1 MIKSRERTSRTVWT
15 VPLGTTALGL
25 ETWTPSSVTR
35 ATTPT
40 QEPRSARPVKQA
52 TTVIWTP
59 PAWPT
64 CTATASVP
72 PVWSVRLE
80 WPELPILSRISVGKA
95 TTVPKEMWIHTR
107 FHVPTE
113 PSMLNMDWSKCR
125 SVSSVPLE
133 CTVSLRACPRLLGT
147 VQGVIIVLWVQQLQN
162 PFLVPSG
169 STEMDQPRNPSKI
182 VQNVSLVFT
191 VTEKDWPP
199 LSTALLD
206 LSVSVEVPSRP
217 LVPWVPTVTPPT
229 CVEVPIAHHVQVA
242 TTVMALE
249 ELLQLM
255 YVIQGS
261 TAEKRPTPRLLQMAS
276 RVDSVLQEATV
287 LQGLPH
293 LQLVLWV
300 STVRVQGPR
309 PSLIVFLVTLDSTV
323 LVLVVLLLRL
333 SVLLDSIVLEGQ
345 ESPHSSLPLLDT
357 TPKKEPLNLNPAQQD
372 SSSLPKSP
380 PSVICAVKGTTVMEL
395 VQSIRFSVLEDTTV
409 LRAAAILLL
418 VLEEHS
424 WRTQGSMRRLIVTPA
439 PLGMLVILWDCL
451 QPLPHALQVTTVP
464 WDPTWQTPLVK
475 HLVTF
480 APQGISV
487 QKELETISIS
497 LVQTEHTVL
506 SQVCFFVLLYF
517 DMIIS

>member
-1 MIKSRERTSRTVWT
+1 
-15 VPLGTTALGL
+15 
-25 ETWTPSSVTR
+25 
-35 ATTPT
+35 
-40 QEPRSARPVKQA
+40 
-52 TTVIWTP
+52 
-59 PAWPT
+59 
-64 CTATASVP
+64 
-72 PVWSVRLE
+72 
-80 WPELPILSRISVGKA
+80 
-95 TTVPKEMWIHTR
+95 
-107 FHVPTE
+107 
-113 PSMLNMDWSKCR
+113 
-125 SVSSVPLE
+125 
-133 CTVSLRACPRLLGT
+133 
-147 VQGVIIVLWVQQLQN
+147 
-162 PFLVPSG
+162 
-169 STEMDQPRNPSKI
+169 MDQPRNPSKI

-191 VTEKDWPP
+191 VTGKDWPP

-217 LVPWVPTVTPPT
+217 PVPWVPTVTPPT
-229 CVEVPIAHHVQVA
+229 CVEVPTAHLVQVA

-249 ELLQLM
+249 ELLQRM

-261 TAEKRPTPRLLQMAS
+261 TAEKRPTPRPLQMAS
-276 RVDSVLQEATV
+276 RVDCVLQEATV

-357 TPKKEPLNLNPAQQD
+357 TPKKEPLNLNPAQQV

-395 VQSIRFSVLEDTTV
+395 VQSIRFSVLGDTTV

-424 WRTQGSMRRLIVTPA
+424 
-439 PLGMLVILWDCL
+439 
-451 QPLPHALQVTTVP
+451 
-464 WDPTWQTPLVK
+464 
-475 HLVTF
+475 
-480 APQGISV
+480 
-487 QKELETISIS
+487 
-497 LVQTEHTVL
+497 
-506 SQVCFFVLLYF
+506 
-517 DMIIS
+517 